1 MSANFNQIN
10 SVQPPIMHSQSSLQ
24 AAEQQ
29 QAQIH
34 RENAANLQRQ
44 LDKLPAIGDA
54 YLDKKISEIN
64 EALRPYSRYIEREM
78 HDITHSIMYR
88 LKNTTTNEVIDEFP
102 PSKIQ
107 DLVAKIWERV
117 GLFVDEKA

>member
-10 SVQPPIMHSQSSLQ
+10 SVQPPYLIGQ
-24 AAEQQ
+24 ASAQAIEQQ
-29 QAQIH
+29 QVQLH
-34 RENAANLQRQ
+34 RENAIALEKQIT
-44 LDKLPAIGDA
+44 KLPAIGEA

-78 HDITHSIMYR
+78 HDVTRSIMYR

>member
-10 SVQPPIMHSQSSLQ
+10 SVQPSYPHSQANTQ
-24 AAEQQ
+24 AVEQQ
-29 QAQIH
+29 QVQLH
-34 RENAANLQRQ
+34 RENAAALQKQ
-44 LDKLPAIGDA
+44 LNKLPAIGED

-88 LKNTTTNEVIDEFP
+88 LKNTSTNEVIDEFP